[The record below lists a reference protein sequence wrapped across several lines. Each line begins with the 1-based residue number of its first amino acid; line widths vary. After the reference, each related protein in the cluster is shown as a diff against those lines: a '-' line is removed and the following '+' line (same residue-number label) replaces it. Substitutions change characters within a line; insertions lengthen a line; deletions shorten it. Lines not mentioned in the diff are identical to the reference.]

1 VNPTPVNPTPV
12 NPRDSDG
19 LEQTVKT
26 DFRVIFIVGPSGI
39 GKSTLLSKFM
49 KNAGAEFKPVWL
61 DQLATEEALARGIQG
76 LDPPNRVLSLL
87 KKVGHHGLVLIGIAG
102 LCRSLR
108 AASDGDIYLVDVGA
122 GFQTVGLAAR
132 LSLLYPV
139 IGITAS
145 EEAAFERFC
154 KYSSPDLSFDQ
165 YKGTQY
171 TQINREVYASATHP
185 IDTTDLSL
193 DETVIRFESV
203 VRAIVDGQPV
213 IDDEG
218 SNSKRAIQYLD
229 FAAFERN
236 ALDNPGDHWTG
247 SYKNRWKYYSRA
259 VEIAKTLDINNPSDV
274 LEMGTMGVSI
284 VRNCLSIDYDK
295 KWDFTGKKPTYLHD
309 ARAIPWPIPTKKFKL
324 FVALR
329 VFHHLAPNQKECFLE
344 AKRIAEN
351 VLIVVPN
358 EYPHKGAIT
367 LDQLTD
373 WNDGEPPTIV
383 ENVFD
388 RSTFLY
394 LWKFGP

>member
-1 VNPTPVNPTPV
+1 MSLN
-12 NPRDSDG
+12 DSDD
-19 LEQTVKT
+19 LEQPLES

-49 KNAGAEFKPVWL
+49 KNAGAEFKPIWL
-61 DQLATEEALARGIQG
+61 DQVVTEEALARGIQG
-76 LDPPNRVLSLL
+76 LDPPNRVLSLQ
-87 KKVGHHGLVLIGIAG
+87 KKVGLQGLVLIGITA
-102 LCRSLR
+102 LFRRLR
-108 AASDGDIYLVDVGA
+108 AATDGEIYLVDVGA
-122 GFQTVGLAAR
+122 GFQAVDLAAR

-165 YKGTQY
+165 YKRTQY

-193 DETVIRFESV
+193 DEAAIRFESV
-203 VRAIVDGQPV
+203 VRGIVGQPV
-213 IDDEG
+213 IDDQG
-218 SNSKRAIQYLD
+218 SNSKPEIQFLD
-229 FAAFERN
+229 FAMYERN
-236 ALDNPGDHWTG
+236 ALDNPGPHWQD
-247 SYKNRWKYYSRA
+247 YKHRWQYYSRA
-259 VEIAKTLDINNPSDV
+259 IEIAKTLDINNPSDV

-284 VRNCLSIDYDK
+284 VPNCLSIDYDE
-295 KWDFTGKKPTYLHD
+295 KWDFKGKKPTYLHD

-358 EYPHKGAIT
+358 EYVHGNAIT

-383 ENVFD
+383 ENVLD
-388 RSTFLY
+388 QSTFLY